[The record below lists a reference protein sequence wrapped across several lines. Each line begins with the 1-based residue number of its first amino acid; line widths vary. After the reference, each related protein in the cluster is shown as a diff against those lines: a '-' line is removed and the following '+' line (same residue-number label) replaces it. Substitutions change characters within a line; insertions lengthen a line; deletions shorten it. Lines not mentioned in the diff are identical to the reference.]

1 MDSIFLFLRS
11 QKTTEA
17 VSILTVIEC
26 MTAFIMQVLH
36 KKKLLNEILGQKVK
50 THEKW
55 RLRNVAVI
63 VKSKIKNTQL
73 KQQTFC

>member
-1 MDSIFLFLRS
+1 
-11 QKTTEA
+11 
-17 VSILTVIEC
+17 

-55 RLRNVAVI
+55 RLRNAAVI